1 MIRYAENTALPR
13 LKICHDVPEST
24 LRWSQNKS
32 HISIKNSSPLK
43 ATNNMLL
50 TNNWGPCGREGKGE
64 GEIIFKIAGAI

>member
-13 LKICHDVPEST
+13 QKIRHDVPEST

-32 HISIKNSSPLK
+32 HISIKNSSPLR
-43 ATNNMLL
+43 
-50 TNNWGPCGREGKGE
+50 GEGKGE